1 MYSVCWVLQG
11 HYFLC
16 KLKNKCWR
24 STSTIADTS
33 NTDLATLLPKDLL
46 KRNKGQWGTRW
57 CPKMVTKEDTQGFSF
72 LKKRE
77 TIIIS
82 LDMQVYLGSQL
93 KIFSHF
99 EKSLT
104 EVQNPLAAVK
114 MIYPSWQTLWHAQ
127 VFDRIHNY
135 FHIYF

>member
-1 MYSVCWVLQG
+1 
-11 HYFLC
+11 
-16 KLKNKCWR
+16 
-24 STSTIADTS
+24 
-33 NTDLATLLPKDLL
+33 
-46 KRNKGQWGTRW
+46 
-57 CPKMVTKEDTQGFSF
+57 MVTKEDTQGFSF
-72 LKKRE
+72 KKKRE

-114 MIYPSWQTLWHAQ
+114 MIYPFMANPMTCSS
-127 VFDRIHNY
+127 I
-135 FHIYF
+135 